1 MIRHIK
7 HIPIR
12 LQQKTLTKPPLLP
25 LLTKPYTPTYNQYHR
40 RCLPLYRHSTQHSRL
55 DGVTVKVLDFVC
67 GGRESGHEF
76 GVGVAAEEGVSVP
89 EDGGGGTV
97 ETGED
102 GTLGV
107 EMFVEYVGEVFGAY
121 EGGVRMGRLYYCRGD
136 YGWELDL

>member
-1 MIRHIK
+1 M
-7 HIPIR
+7 
-12 LQQKTLTKPPLLP
+12 
-25 LLTKPYTPTYNQYHR
+25 
-40 RCLPLYRHSTQHSRL
+40 
-55 DGVTVKVLDFVC
+55 TVKVLDFVC